1 MISFP
6 LWLSFKVAFIA
17 SAIVLTVGLSL
28 IGVAT
33 RLGSRSRDVLRV
45 ITSIPLVLSPTVVGY
60 YLFVVMSRGSGP
72 GALFRNL
79 FGFDLVF
86 TWQAAVLASVIA
98 SFPLFFMTA
107 LPAFESID
115 KSIINAARTLGKSEI
130 QIFWLI
136 KLPLAWRGILSG
148 ISLAFARA
156 LGEFGITLM
165 IAGNIPGKTQTAP
178 LAIYDFVITGNRAG
192 ANSLALITT
201 VFGISLLLVGLWLVQ
216 RRAYKL

>member
-28 IGVAT
+28 IGLAT
-33 RLGSRSRDVLRV
+33 RLGSRSRDILRV
-45 ITSIPLVLSPTVVGY
+45 ITSIPLVLPPTVVGY
-60 YLFVVMSRGSGP
+60 YLLVVISRDSAP

-86 TWQAAVLASVIA
+86 TWQAAVVASVIA

-115 KSIINAARTLGKSEI
+115 KSIINAARTLGKSET

-178 LAIYDFVITGNRAG
+178 LAIYDFVVTGNRAA
-192 ANSLALITT
+192 ANNLALITT
-201 VFGISLLLVGLWLVQ
+201 VFGIGLLLIGLWLVQ